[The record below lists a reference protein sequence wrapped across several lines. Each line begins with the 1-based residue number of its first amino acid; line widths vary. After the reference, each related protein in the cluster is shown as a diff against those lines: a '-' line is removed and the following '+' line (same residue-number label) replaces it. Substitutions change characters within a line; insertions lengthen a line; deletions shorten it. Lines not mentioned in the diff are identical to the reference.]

1 MIQCIILAKIADG
14 MLKNEGYNRI
24 LFVSLLATL
33 VLSVLGILIGG
44 RTITYHRLSIKGLI
58 VMDRWNGMELIK
70 NDFLINRSNVT
81 IEGYFDY
88 KKNVASWKEQTERF
102 QVDFND
108 LLESTRN
115 LGLFNAGHLNIQQ
128 ALSMWNSTHE
138 SIVRLQ
144 ETLEQLERVGLDDL
158 VFPQLVH
165 NFSILRNTNR
175 IDFEDTVLLM
185 NLVNQFS
192 FLDISSKEFSR
203 IIKSFVFDIQRRN
216 ESDIRYLTILA
227 GVLLVLLVASVYITF
242 LSINKLHESDLS
254 VNFYKR
260 EEQLTTLRHFIT
272 GQESFNNVVDRIH
285 QKDFP
290 ILAGSPVIPVL
301 LRINRFSAEREFKGP
316 LTVETGMGS
325 YAKAIESHLNDK
337 NFLCTAIS
345 LEDGIIVYHM
355 LHGSLLAES
364 VKQRTELFI
373 ACLSEFL
380 SSHQDLSFSITFGP
394 VHQFPEEAQENYLEL
409 YEASFYRILYGYGK
423 TISSEEMKSRK
434 IKKFAYPIQQEKIL
448 SDYLKQGKIEQAK
461 TTYYSILKSLTDSN
475 YVSLKNGIYR
485 LVVTITSAL
494 DTLEKFNNLSNHIDI
509 NMFTQKIYTMETI
522 DEIDSAISSLI
533 DEVAGELIQ
542 KKENYTYQQV
552 SRVNE
557 IIQKEYPNPNLS
569 TNLISERLGL
579 STVYLGRIFRNQ
591 AGTSIQDTINQ
602 CRMEAAKELLEKEKI
617 TIEEISRTVGISNT
631 MYFYTLFKKQFGT
644 TPKEFRQ
651 NRSAD

>member
-1 MIQCIILAKIADG
+1 
-14 MLKNEGYNRI
+14 MLRNEGYNRI

-33 VLSVLGILIGG
+33 ILAVFGILIGG
-44 RTITYHRLSIKGLI
+44 RTITYHRLSIKGLV
-58 VMDRWNGMELIK
+58 VMDRWNGMERIK

-81 IEGYFDY
+81 IEGTFDY

-115 LGLFNAGHLNIQQ
+115 LGFFSAGHINIQQ

-138 SIVRLQ
+138 SIIRLQ
-144 ETLEQLERVGLDDL
+144 ETLEQLERVGLDNL

-165 NFSILRNTNR
+165 NFSILRNTDR

-203 IIKSFVFDIQRRN
+203 IIKSFVFDIQRQN
-216 ESDIRYLTILA
+216 ENDIRYLAILA
-227 GVLLVLLVASVYITF
+227 GVLIVFLAASVFMTF
-242 LSINKLHESDLS
+242 LSIKKLHESDLNVS
-254 VNFYKR
+254 LFKR

-272 GQESFNNVVDRIH
+272 GHESFNNVINRINT
-285 QKDFP
+285 KDFP

-301 LRINRFSAEREFKGP
+301 LRINRFSAEKEFKGP
-316 LTVETGMGS
+316 LTVGSGMTS
-325 YAKAIESHLNDK
+325 YAKAIEDHLNEN
-337 NFLCTAIS
+337 NFLSTAIS

-364 VKQRTELFI
+364 VSQRTGLLI
-373 ACLSEFL
+373 ACLKGFL
-380 SSHQDLSFSITFGP
+380 ASHTDLSFSITFGP
-394 VHQFPEEAQENYLEL
+394 AHQFPEEVQENYLEL

-423 TISSEEMKSRK
+423 TISSEEMKARK
-434 IKKFAYPIQQEKIL
+434 IKKFSYPIQQEKIL

-461 TTYYSILKSLTDSN
+461 ATYYSILKSLTDSN

-485 LVVTITSAL
+485 LVVAITSAL

-509 NMFTQKIYTMETI
+509 NMFTQKIYGMETI

-533 DEVAGELIQ
+533 DEVAGELVQ

-602 CRMEAAKELLEKEKI
+602 RRMEAAKELLETEKI
-617 TIEEISRTVGISNT
+617 TIEEISKTVGISNT
-631 MYFYTLFKKQFGT
+631 MYFYTLFKKQYGT

-651 NRSAD
+651 SRKTD